1 MNKKILWLSAVLCL
15 PMVIWGQRRLTL
27 DECRG
32 LALQDNTQQRI
43 DKENAEAAKYVR
55 QGAFARFFPQ
65 ISANGAYMYNT
76 ENAHLLPTSLGLG
89 ELGSL
94 SGSGFSSWEPITS
107 LGKGINEGIGSIY
120 QDLYNR
126 TTLDFHHV
134 FVAQVGVI
142 QPIYVGGKLIQF
154 YRLTKYAE
162 QLQKV
167 KAGKNRG
174 DLLVNVEEAYWRVLS
189 VNEKRKLAEQYY
201 ELLNTLLANVED
213 AVAEGVATKADV
225 LKVRVKLNEAE
236 TARSKATDGLKLSKM
251 ALCQIIGLPLE
262 EDIVLDDSGL
272 DYVVLA
278 NDSVDVDQ
286 AVERREEM
294 QMLEAAYKMA
304 RVGVQLAGSMLQPN
318 IVASA
323 NYIATNPNL
332 MNSFQNNMRGF
343 FSVGVV
349 VNVPIAHAG
358 DILNYKAAKHKAK
371 TMELKI
377 QEAREKIEL
386 QVTQSKHK
394 VVEANL
400 DLIRANN
407 NIKHAD
413 ENLRYAKEGFNEG
426 VITST
431 ELMAAQTAW
440 MKARSEK
447 IDAAVALRMAELTY
461 KQHTG
466 QLQ

>member
-1 MNKKILWLSAVLCL
+1 MNSKSFGLIIALCL
-15 PMVIWGQRRLTL
+15 PITVWGQRKLTL
-27 DECRG
+27 NECRG
-32 LALQDNTQQRI
+32 MALQDNTQQRI
-43 DKENAEAAKYVR
+43 DQENAEAAKYVR

-65 ISANGAYMYNT
+65 FSANGAYMYNT
-76 ENAHLLPTSLGLG
+76 ENAHLIPKTLD
-89 ELGSL
+89 LGSL
-94 SGSGFSSWEPITS
+94 GTISGSGLGNWEPITTI
-107 LGKGINEGIGSIY
+107 GQGINEGIGSIY
-120 QDLYNR
+120 QDLYR
-126 TTLDFHHV
+126 RLTLDFQHV
-134 FVAQVGVI
+134 FVAQVGVV

-174 DLLVNVEEAYWRVLS
+174 DLIVGVEEAYWRVIS

-201 ELLNTLLANVED
+201 NLLNTLLTDVES

-236 TARSKATDGLKLSKM
+236 TSRSKATDGLKLSKM
-251 ALCQIIGLPLE
+251 ALCQLIGLPLE

-272 DYVVLA
+272 DNVVLE
-278 NDSVDVDQ
+278 NDSVDIDQ
-286 AVERREEM
+286 AVARREEM
-294 QMLEAAYKMA
+294 QMLEAAHKMA
-304 RVGVQLAGSMLQPN
+304 RVGVHLAGSMLQPN
-318 IVASA
+318 IIASA

-332 MNSFQNNMRGF
+332 IDGFKNDMRGF

-371 TMELKI
+371 TIELKM

-386 QVTQSKHK
+386 QATQSKHK

-413 ENLRYAKEGFNEG
+413 ENLRYAKEGYEEG
-426 VITST
+426 VITAT

-440 MKARSEK
+440 MSARSQK
-447 IDAAVALRMAELTY
+447 IDAAIALRMAELTY